1 MPDLFP
7 FLAFPI
13 PAASQPLSR
22 FLPLFPNGLVSSW
35 LTESLPQGSLVLD
48 PFGSQP
54 RLAIEAAQLGY
65 RVLVTCNNPIERF
78 LLDLAAHP
86 LRRDEMQA
94 ALADLSV
101 IMKGEERIEA
111 HIRSLYSTECANCG
125 ERIEVQAFVWQREAE
140 RIQERI
146 YECPFC
152 NDSGS
157 RPATQDDMEHAAQ
170 FKKGGLNW
178 FRAIERVTPKDDP
191 DRTHAEEALE
201 TYTPRAVNILVNL
214 INVLDRFPAVRQRE
228 LRALLLAA
236 FEQANSLWSF
246 TTVRER
252 PRQLK
257 SSPFYIE
264 KNIWLALEESID
276 HWSVPEQ
283 AVQNL
288 NLTEWPDLPPETGG
302 ICLFPGPVRQLAE
315 QLNRMQ
321 GENYTINGILAA
333 LPRPNQAYWTLSAL
347 WAGWLWGQ
355 EATAVFKSVLR
366 RRRYD
371 WQWHSAA
378 LASAFESLNNLVG
391 ENTRFWVNIGECE
404 TGFLAAALVAAEL
417 ANFELDGLALREEV
431 DQAQARWIVTGGH
444 GSRASRLEIETTK
457 QLQSACRE
465 TAVEHLKTRREP
477 ASFGQLSAAAL
488 VGVVKSWNIQPAL
501 LTSPMEK
508 LSALQAA
515 ANHAFNE
522 RSAFERLGASE
533 KSAETGQWW
542 LTSGRRTRSTSDE
555 VDGYSLS
562 DRVEMTVVRYL
573 VASPGCS
580 FEQVDQETCRAFD
593 GLFTPNRDL
602 VLQCLASYGQPVDT
616 SGGGWYLRPQDDPA
630 SRREDLNSISKR
642 VKIIG
647 GQLSLEVNEVEY
659 AAVKESAQSP
669 VQWRDRH
676 GKIVYTFFFLA
687 STTCSKLVALQSSAP
702 QEDFSPLI
710 DSHKRNVLVMP
721 GSRSGLML
729 FKLEED
735 LQLKRAVESSWRL
748 LKFRLVHRLADNQ
761 GYELSLLEKLF
772 DLDPLAYK
780 DPQIPLI

>member
-22 FLPLFPNGLVSSW
+22 FLPLFPNGLVTSW
-35 LTESLPQGSLVLD
+35 LTESLSQGSLVLD
-48 PFGSQP
+48 PFGSQS

-86 LRRDEMQA
+86 LVRDELQA

-101 IMKGEERIEA
+101 IIKGEERLEA

-125 ERIEVQAFVWQREAE
+125 ERIEAQAFVWQRETE
-140 RIQERI
+140 RIQDRI

-157 RPATQDDMEHAAQ
+157 RPACQDDMEYAAQ

-191 DRTHAEEALE
+191 DRTQAEEALE
-201 TYTPRAVNILVNL
+201 TYTPRAVNVLVNL

-252 PRQLK
+252 PRQLR

-276 HWSVPEQ
+276 HWSGLEQ
-283 AVQNL
+283 TVQNL
-288 NLTEWPDLPPETGG
+288 ILTEWPDLPPETGG

-321 GENYTINGILAA
+321 GESFSISGILAA

-378 LASAFESLNNLVG
+378 LGSAFESLNNLVDS
-391 ENTRFWVNIGECE
+391 NTPFWVNIGECE
-404 TGFLAAALVAAEL
+404 TGFMAAALVAAEL

-431 DQAQARWIVTGGH
+431 DQAQARWIVTGRH
-444 GSRASRLEIETTK
+444 GSRVSRLEIETPEK
-457 QLQSACRE
+457 LRSACRE
-465 TAVEHLKTRREP
+465 TAVEHLNSRSEP

-488 VGVVKSWNIQPAL
+488 AGVMKSRNIQPAL
-501 LTSPMEK
+501 PNSPTEK
-508 LSALQAA
+508 LSGLQAA
-515 ANHAFNE
+515 ANQAFND
-522 RSAFERLGASE
+522 RGVFERLGASE
-533 KSAETGQWW
+533 KSGETGQWW
-542 LTSGRRTRSTSDE
+542 LTSGRHTRPSGREDG
-555 VDGYSLS
+555 GYSLS
-562 DRVEMTVVRYL
+562 DRVEMTVVRHL

-580 FEQVDQETCRAFD
+580 YEKVDQETCRAFD

-602 VLQCLASYGQPVDT
+602 VLQCLASYCQPVDI

-630 SRREDLNSISKR
+630 SRREDLKSISNR

-647 GQLSLEVNEVEY
+647 EQLSLEVNEVEY
-659 AAVKESAQSP
+659 AAAGDFAQSP
-669 VQWRDRH
+669 VQWRDRN

-687 STTCSKLVALQSSAP
+687 STTCSKLVAAQFLAG
-702 QEDFSPLI
+702 EDDFSPQI
-710 DSHKRNVLVMP
+710 DSQKRYVIVIP

-729 FKLEED
+729 YKQEED
-735 LQLKRAVESSWRL
+735 LQLKRAIESSWRL
-748 LKFRLVHRLADNQ
+748 LKFRLIHRLADNQ

-772 DLDPLAYK
+772 DLDPLVYK